1 MSIYSLN
8 FTNGLNKVI
17 FNKALLNS
25 STINGSTINGSTIN
39 NYQLSSLHS
48 NNPII
53 NKPIINKP
61 IINSKNNIFDKN
73 RIFYVCSSGG
83 CGSTVI
89 FNYLKNFGTVY
100 HIHDRYPPNKL
111 EYTGNT
117 NTDQDVYSEWFNGV
131 EIPENELSNY
141 KVIFIYRN
149 PIKVIFSRF
158 AQRNG
163 PNVSHLQHIKCDNN
177 GNINIYDVLKT
188 EKDLYQ
194 LEEFFD
200 NYTKPSD
207 KNYKIHCVKY
217 ELFWDNIA
225 LFNKTMGIPD
235 IKSLYP
241 VKQEKPKQ
249 LQFLSSLT
257 KIYFSLINKM
267 NFMRFIEIVEPIQHE
282 KET

>member
-1 MSIYSLN
+1 MSIHSLN
-8 FTNGLNKVI
+8 FTNGLNKVV

-25 STINGSTINGSTIN
+25 SSIYSIPLNNYPISKPIRNIPVIN
-39 NYQLSSLHS
+39 NQ
-48 NNPII
+48 
-53 NKPIINKP
+53 
-61 IINSKNNIFDKN
+61 NNIFDKN
-73 RIFYVCSSGG
+73 RVFYVCSSGG

-111 EYTGNT
+111 EYIGNT
-117 NTDQDVYSEWFNGV
+117 NTEKDVYSEWFNGV

-158 AQRNG
+158 AQRKG

-188 EKDLYQ
+188 EKDLYK